1 MTQKEDI
8 VEQTMQ
14 MFVTQGIKSVRMDD
28 IASQLGI
35 SKRTLYELFADK
47 EELIY
52 LSLQRYLT
60 KRHEHWAALTSRA
73 SNLLEAFF
81 IGVSDAMDHGADVHR
96 IIENL
101 CKFHP
106 AVYTRLST
114 EFEEYSRKKFKV
126 FLQQGVDEGLILG
139 TIDIDLMIAVLFLT
153 ITGLT
158 RNKDFPYP
166 TYLTPRQVSGQII
179 TSFIRGISTERGLAL
194 VDACL
199 QEYENDLTRRTP
211 LAGTHKPKQNT
222 VKG

>member
-52 LSLQRYLT
+52 LSLHRYLT
-60 KRHEHWAALTSRA
+60 KRHERWTALTSRT

-101 CKFHP
+101 RKFHP

-114 EFEEYSRKKFKV
+114 EFEDYNREQFKV
-126 FLQQGVDEGLILG
+126 FLQQGVDKGLIRE
-139 TIDIDLMIAVLFLT
+139 TIDIDLMVAVLFLS

-166 TYLTPRQVSGQII
+166 SYLTRRQVSGQII
-179 TSFIRGISTERGLAL
+179 TSFIRGIATERGLML
-194 VDACL
+194 VDTCL
-199 QEYENDLTRRTP
+199 QEYESDLTRRTP